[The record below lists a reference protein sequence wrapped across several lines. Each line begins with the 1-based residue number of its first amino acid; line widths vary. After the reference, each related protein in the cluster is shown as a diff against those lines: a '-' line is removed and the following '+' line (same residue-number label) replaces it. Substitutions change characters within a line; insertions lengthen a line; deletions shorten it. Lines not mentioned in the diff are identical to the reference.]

1 MLADIMKAALKYA
14 DRPAFVIED
23 ETYTYSRLV
32 GQALSISHTL
42 RNLKENVVGIAAEN
56 RIETYASILAVLL
69 AGKTYV
75 ILHPD
80 YPAERKRQIARQ
92 AGIGLLLYGPEGNTV
107 LPPDVAE
114 RAVFQSQ
121 LALLNDIADLLNR
134 HHCRVRILISPDY
147 NQKVLHPKDKEILC
161 KLFGE
166 ANVFDFSGINE
177 YTNDYHYYYEQ
188 GHYRP
193 LLGKK
198 LMERIYG
205 HSL

>member
-32 GQALSISHTL
+32 GQAISISHTL
-42 RNLKENVVGIAAEN
+42 RN
-56 RIETYASILAVLL
+56 
-69 AGKTYV
+69 
-75 ILHPD
+75 
-80 YPAERKRQIARQ
+80 
-92 AGIGLLLYGPEGNTV
+92 
-107 LPPDVAE
+107 
-114 RAVFQSQ
+114 
-121 LALLNDIADLLNR
+121 LLNR

>member
-32 GQALSISHTL
+32 GQAISISHTL

-147 NQKVLHPKDKEILC
+147 NRKCCIPKIKKSYASYSVKRTCLILAVSMNIPMITIIIMNRDITVPC
-161 KLFGE
+161 W
-166 ANVFDFSGINE
+166 
-177 YTNDYHYYYEQ
+177 
-188 GHYRP
+188 
-193 LLGKK
+193 
-198 LMERIYG
+198 ER
-205 HSL
+205 S